1 MSLGGCLWLG
11 SKVFV
16 CIVMELVGLL
26 WGKSLEEPV
35 KRSLGRAAV
44 DWIVK
49 SPIHVLL
56 PFVVG

>member
-1 MSLGGCLWLG
+1 M
-11 SKVFV
+11 
-16 CIVMELVGLL
+16 CIVIELVGLL

-35 KRSLGRAAV
+35 KRSLGGASV

>member
-1 MSLGGCLWLG
+1 M
-11 SKVFV
+11 

-26 WGKSLEEPV
+26 WGKGLEEPV
-35 KRSLGRAAV
+35 KRSLGRASV

>member
-1 MSLGGCLWLG
+1 MWLG

-35 KRSLGRAAV
+35 KRSLGGASV